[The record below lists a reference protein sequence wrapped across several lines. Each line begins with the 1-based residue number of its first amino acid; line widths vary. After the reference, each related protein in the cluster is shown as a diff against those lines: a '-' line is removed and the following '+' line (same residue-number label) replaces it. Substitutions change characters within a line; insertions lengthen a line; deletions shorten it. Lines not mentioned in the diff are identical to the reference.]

1 MLFAVYV
8 KSSKGSSSP
17 SDEKEILYSVSPY
30 ASLITSCG
38 VFTSVLPQA
47 ESATKLAAHNINITT
62 LDKNFFIAP
71 SIKAESYTPVFAGVY
86 RSFGFYR

>member
-8 KSSKGSSSP
+8 KSSKGASSP

-47 ESATKLAAHNINITT
+47 ENTARLTTHNINITT
-62 LDKNFFIAP
+62 LEKNFFIAP
-71 SIKAESYTPVFAGVY
+71 SIKAESDTPVFAGVC